1 MHKLVKLLRV
11 VEIVLLDDTKLPLI
25 FKQLAEVSMGKEDP
39 SKRPTD
45 LCMCIMCICVF
56 NIHTYV
62 YLVNGHA
69 CAPLHAACMTTYV

>member
-39 SKRPTD
+39 SKRRTAMHARH
-45 LCMCIMCICVF
+45 CM
-56 NIHTYV
+56 
-62 YLVNGHA
+62 LRA
-69 CAPLHAACMTTYV
+69 

>member
-1 MHKLVKLLRV
+1 MYSIYTLSAKRHSLSSGQISLCR
-11 VEIVLLDDTKLPLI
+11 
-25 FKQLAEVSMGKEDP
+25 P

-69 CAPLHAACMTTYV
+69 CAPLHAACMTTCM

>member
-1 MHKLVKLLRV
+1 
-11 VEIVLLDDTKLPLI
+11 
-25 FKQLAEVSMGKEDP
+25 VSMGKEDP

-69 CAPLHAACMTTYV
+69 CAPLHAACMTTCM